1 MQSPRI
7 LVPTDFSELSRR
19 ALRMA
24 DQWARLFGGVV
35 TPMYAYEAIT
45 DLDGFHF
52 HGADSS
58 ITGDLPTI
66 RTEIER
72 ALLEFA
78 GRDVAADRL
87 APVLFAIGSPGR
99 AIARASIDYDLVVI
113 SSHGRSGFARYFLGS
128 VADKVIRLT
137 PCPVLVVH
145 DEPDLLGSG
154 NPIVASDLSPSS
166 AVALPLASALA
177 GATKTTVELLYVF
190 DARGTTVVSTEE
202 LDERVRAFAR
212 AYAPDDAFSPSTTV
226 LITGES
232 VQDAIV
238 RHLGLR
244 SAGVVVMSTVGRE
257 PTEHHLL
264 GRAPSRLAREVSA
277 PLLLVTPEPGRVAKR
292 AALVE

>member
-1 MQSPRI
+1 MQNPRI

-24 DQWARLFGGVV
+24 DQWARLFEGVV

-45 DLDGFHF
+45 SLDGFHF
-52 HGADSS
+52 HGSDSS
-58 ITGDLPTI
+58 IAGDLPTI
-66 RTEIER
+66 RAEIER
-72 ALLEFA
+72 SLREFA
-78 GRDVAADRL
+78 GRDVAAERL
-87 APVLFAIGSPGR
+87 APALFAIGSPGR
-99 AIARASIDYDLVVI
+99 TIARASIDYDLVVI
-113 SSHGRSGFARYFLGS
+113 SSHGRSGFSRYFLGS

-137 PCPVLVVH
+137 PSPVLVVH

-190 DARGTTVVSTEE
+190 DARGTTVISTEE
-202 LDERVRAFAR
+202 LDERVRGFAR

-244 SAGVVVMSTVGRE
+244 TAGIVVMSTVGRE

-277 PLLLVTPEPGRVAKR
+277 PLLLVTPEPGRAARR
-292 AALVE
+292 AALVD